1 MFAALSF
8 PVFVLW
14 KPCSSLS
21 MFYSPSV
28 SRCPCWAACFRKRV
42 QRYANFPVRQNA
54 ARFFLR
60 FCCIFIAYRGI
71 SGRFWGVVCCFLSSD
86 MLYSILQDHWEGW
99 FSGPAFPK
107 KMKMKMQYATLYHEV
122 YKKMG
127 PFMRQAQKTCPQCQS
142 PENDRYL
149 YIMRVWF
156 GFSNKIHYLCI
167 RKAEQEWNGEQVWTR
182 KKSFFKKKCQSISQS
197 SFWA

>member
-1 MFAALSF
+1 
-8 PVFVLW
+8 
-14 KPCSSLS
+14 

-71 SGRFWGVVCCFLSSD
+71 SGRFCGIVCCFPAFD
-86 MLYSILQDHWEGW
+86 MLYSILQGHWEGW

-107 KMKMKMQYATLYHEV
+107 KMKMKMQYATLYHKV

-127 PFMRQAQKTCPQCQS
+127 PFMRQAQKTCPPS
-142 PENDRYL
+142 ANLPKTIAT
-149 YIMRVWF
+149 YIYSLSIMT
-156 GFSNKIHYLCI
+156 HI
-167 RKAEQEWNGEQVWTR
+167 RWNTHGREGVANR
-182 KKSFFKKKCQSISQS
+182 PKSTLHLL
-197 SFWA
+197 W